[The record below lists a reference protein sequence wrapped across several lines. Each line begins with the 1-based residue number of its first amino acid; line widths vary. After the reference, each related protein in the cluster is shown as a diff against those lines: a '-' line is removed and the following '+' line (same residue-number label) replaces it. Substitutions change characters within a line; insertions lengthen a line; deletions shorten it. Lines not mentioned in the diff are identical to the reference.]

1 MARKDKEREPAGPGG
16 GGDNRQGRRGVI
28 PLLKSSFAAFF
39 KNRSLTL
46 AASLSYYTIFS
57 LTPLLLIMLAIV
69 GRLFGDTQAR
79 AAIVEKL
86 TSAMGEKAGALI
98 DEMLRNAAEP
108 RSGIIGMVVGFAILF
123 IGATGLFAQ
132 LKNALNQVWNVRP
145 RPGGAIGQLVR
156 TRLVGFGLVLFMG
169 LMMIALLGA
178 SAFLAGMAE
187 RIEGTV
193 SIPPVVMHGVDILV
207 SMGIIATL
215 LAVVYRY
222 LPDAR
227 IGWKEAWVGAG
238 LTALLLAL
246 GKVGLGIYL
255 GRSGTANVYGA
266 AGSLAVALIWIYYTS
281 AILLLGAELTQ
292 CYAEMYG
299 RRIEPAEWAERANAP
314 ELRAAQVEPQKPWQK
329 RFKDDGR
336 TREDIADEYRGK
348 GRAKRAPTRPDT

>member
-1 MARKDKEREPAGPGG
+1 MTRRKERDSAPDLGT
-16 GGDNRQGRRGVI
+16 GDRQGKRGVI
-28 PLLKSSFAAFF
+28 PLLKSSVSAFF
-39 KNRSLTL
+39 KNNSLTL

-79 AAIVEKL
+79 AAIVNKL
-86 TSAMGEKAGALI
+86 SAAIGEKAGALI
-98 DEMLRNAAEP
+98 DDMLRNAAEP
-108 RSGIIGMVVGFAILF
+108 RSGIIGMVVGFVILF

-132 LKNALNQVWNVRP
+132 LKGALNQVWNVRP
-145 RPGGAIGQLVR
+145 RPGGAVGRLLR

-169 LMMIALLGA
+169 LMMIVLLGA
-178 SAFLAGMAE
+178 SAFVAGAAE
-187 RIEGTV
+187 RIQAAIA
-193 SIPPVVMHGVDILV
+193 IPPVVIHALDILV
-207 SMGIIATL
+207 SMGIIAAL
-215 LAVVYRY
+215 LAVVYRF

-227 IGWKEAWVGAG
+227 IAWKDAWVGAG

-281 AILLLGAELTQ
+281 AILLLGAEMTQ

-299 RRIEPAEWAERANAP
+299 RRIVPAPWAQRTDEAER
-314 ELRAAQVEPQKPWQK
+314 RAAQVEPQKPWQK

-336 TREDIADEYRGK
+336 TRQDIADEYRG
-348 GRAKRAPTRPDT
+348 RPNRTRTERGT